1 MSGRYYSRGSRDIV
15 DERDRPVREERYRY
29 EEPRRYERR
38 GAETRGGRAVPCA
51 GKKQGALDIAVG
63 RLLVPVSSAPF
74 HIASPRMCIS

>member
-38 GAETRGGRAVPCA
+38 GYDRPRTLDL
-51 GKKQGALDIAVG
+51 ALIHI
-63 RLLVPVSSAPF
+63 SAPTR
-74 HIASPRMCIS
+74 PY